1 MSDPSAH
8 RRLTLCADRHLSQW
22 AFLKYTEFALMVAP
36 CEVGPPLKL
45 FLVVMFRMNVCTK
58 SFTKACTGLH
68 VHSFDLL
75 LLLTEKCWIFKSD
88 YVGSVRVYVQ
98 SCTAITFNVGE
109 TFQSGSKWLTD
120 QQNKTT
126 IPGDVPPAGLKI
138 EFQNFDGTDFSVCRR
153 VTLEHFFFFFFFPDS
168 NLLLTSV
175 MCVAFTCFFFFSGKH
190 KQKQDS
196 FIPNESH
203 GLSRCNHCGF
213 APLSFIVD
221 LNS

>member
-1 MSDPSAH
+1 MSAQSH
-8 RRLTLCADRHLSQW
+8 SQKP
-22 AFLKYTEFALMVAP
+22 A
-36 CEVGPPLKL
+36 
-45 FLVVMFRMNVCTK
+45 
-58 SFTKACTGLH
+58 TGLH

-138 EFQNFDGTDFSVCRR
+138 EFQNFDGTDFSVYRR
-153 VTLEHFFFFFFFPDS
+153 VTLEHFFFFFPQDS

-175 MCVAFTCFFFFSGKH
+175 MCVAFTCFFFRENTNKNKIHSSQMNLMDF
-190 KQKQDS
+190 QDVITVVLLHFPS
-196 FIPNESH
+196 
-203 GLSRCNHCGF
+203 
-213 APLSFIVD
+213 
-221 LNS
+221 

>member
-1 MSDPSAH
+1 
-8 RRLTLCADRHLSQW
+8 
-22 AFLKYTEFALMVAP
+22 MVAP
-36 CEVGPPLKL
+36 YEVSTPLKL
-45 FLVVMFRMNVCTK
+45 FLVAMFRMNVCAK
-58 SFTKACTGLH
+58 SFTKASTGLH

-75 LLLTEKCWIFKSD
+75 LLLLLLTEKCGIFKSD
-88 YVGSVRVYVQ
+88 DVGIVWVYVR

-109 TFQSGSKWLTD
+109 TFQSGSKWLID
-120 QQNKTT
+120 QQNKTA

-138 EFQNFDGTDFSVCRR
+138 EFPNSDGIDFSVYRR
-153 VTLEHFFFFFFFPDS
+153 IILEHFFFFFPETVTCYWLQS
-168 NLLLTSV
+168 
-175 MCVAFTCFFFFSGKH
+175 CVSLSLVFLPTGKKQ

-203 GLSRCNHCGF
+203 GLSRCDHYGF